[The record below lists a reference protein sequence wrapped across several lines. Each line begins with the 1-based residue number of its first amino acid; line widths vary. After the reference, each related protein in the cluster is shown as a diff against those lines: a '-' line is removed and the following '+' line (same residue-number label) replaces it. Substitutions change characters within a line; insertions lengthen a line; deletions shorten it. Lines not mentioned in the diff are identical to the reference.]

1 MKPAIVLNQNDVK
14 KLIAEKY
21 GVCETSIIKSQYSYI
36 VVQEQDEQKTT
47 E

>member
-1 MKPAIVLNQNDVK
+1 MKPAIVLDQNDVK

-21 GVCETSIIKSQYSYI
+21 DVPETSIIKSQYSYI
-36 VVQEQDEQKTT
+36 VVKEEQETT

>member
-1 MKPAIVLNQNDVK
+1 MKPAIVLDQNDVK

-21 GVCETSIIKSQYSYI
+21 GVTETSIIKSQYSYI